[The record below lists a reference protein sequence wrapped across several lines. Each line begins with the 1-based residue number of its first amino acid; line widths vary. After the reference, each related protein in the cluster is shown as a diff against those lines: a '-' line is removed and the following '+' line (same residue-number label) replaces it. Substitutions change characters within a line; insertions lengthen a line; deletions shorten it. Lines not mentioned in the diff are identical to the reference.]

1 MFSIF
6 RDFFG
11 GRLLGVFDALQ
22 GALDFLQRNNTIDL
36 GPDDGV
42 RDDVTID
49 EYGVTLRADVDGADV
64 TLSPIARLFRLAG
77 EGDFTVQTAAVDTRV
92 YGNDADNTY
101 IGNTARDVLYGGD
114 GVDTMDGRTG
124 DDVLYGGGGNDI
136 LTTGTGR
143 DRAYGGDGDDIIHA
157 GTGQNR
163 VYGGAGDDTYV
174 VDTSAKNQLFIYDF
188 DAGDVIDLGG
198 LAGATSLDDLQA
210 KGGRAYQSKDN
221 VIVSYGDIQ
230 IQLRDFDL
238 ADLNADDF
246 RFSNDGGGTGDGGGG
261 DAGDLGYTPA
271 DDVDEIDIGGV
282 TYKRR
287 AEEPLHASYKLV
299 DGNGVYWSPDYFV
312 MVVGGQS
319 NAEGSAR
326 DGEFIRSDDVVAY
339 DWVNDELVL
348 SAYDAAPAGGAA
360 RSGSTLKNNFYFP
373 AATELAADLGQP
385 VLVVAHAVPG
395 SVISTWLESGTG
407 ENWANLNPEV
417 TRALELVG
425 QDTADA
431 FLWHQG
437 ESDYPLPTATY
448 KALALE
454 LVDQVRGT
462 DWANDDL
469 PFLFGELSKQGVNWA
484 QNIALQEIELENTDP
499 NIAVVSSAGLI
510 SDELS
515 GVHFNGAS
523 LTEFAGRYVDVLQ
536 GILSGLV
543 ADPNTAPTP
552 AIDAPVPDQITL
564 AEGQELRLDVSD
576 FFSDAEGDD
585 LYYYSY
591 LNKRNTYLY
600 NTDQDTDEL
609 ILTPSYD
616 HAGNYTLFLYANDYD
631 LDGDRI
637 EIDLTITEATPLV
650 TVFNNRNF
658 DEAIRS
664 YRDLETGLDALPRNR
679 GLEILDQA
687 AFSGGDP
694 VTLVVDT
701 QHIKGDASIRGDFV
715 LSETAPRAYFYGE
728 GRFNVQGDAADN
740 YIWGSDG
747 RNDLRGNDGAD
758 RLYGNGGDD
767 VLRGD
772 AGDDRLYGGDG
783 DDRILVNRGNDQAY
797 GGAGS
802 DTFIFARGDEE
813 LYVRDFDATDVV
825 QLNGFG
831 FDDFADFEAGATIRQ
846 GNGRTIIEIGD
857 DRVQLSDI
865 TPETLNEDQFVF
877 V

>member
-1 MFSIF
+1 
-6 RDFFG
+6 
-11 GRLLGVFDALQ
+11 
-22 GALDFLQRNNTIDL
+22 
-36 GPDDGV
+36 
-42 RDDVTID
+42 VTIS

-64 TLSPIARLFRLAG
+64 TLDPIARLFRLAG

-101 IGNTARDVLYGGD
+101 IGNTARDVIYGGAGED
-114 GVDTMDGRTG
+114 IMDGATG
-124 DDVLYGGGGNDI
+124 DDVLYGGGGDDI

-143 DRAYGGDGDDIIHA
+143 DRAYGGAGDDIINA

-174 VDTSAKNQLFIYDF
+174 VDISAQNQVFIYDF
-188 DAGDVIDLGG
+188 DAGDVIDLGD
-198 LAGATSLDDLQA
+198 LAGATSLDDLLA

-221 VIVSYGDIQ
+221 VIISYDDIQ

-238 ADLNADDF
+238 DDLNADDF
-246 RFSNDGGGTGDGGGG
+246 SFANTGGGTGGG
-261 DAGDLGYTPA
+261 DPDPSELGYTPA
-271 DDVDEIDIGGV
+271 DNVDEIDIDGV

-287 AEEPLHASYKLV
+287 ADEPLHAGYKLV

-312 MVVGGQS
+312 MVVAGQS
-319 NAEGSAR
+319 NATGGGSG
-326 DGEFIRSDDVVAY
+326 GEYIRSDDVVAY
-339 DWVNDELVL
+339 DWVNDTLVL
-348 SAYDAAPAGGAA
+348 SNYDEAPAGGEA
-360 RSGSTLKNNFYFP
+360 RTGSTLRNNFYFP
-373 AATELAADLGQP
+373 AATELAEDLGQP
-385 VLVVAHAVPG
+385 VLVVAHPVSG
-395 SVISTWLESGTG
+395 SVISSWLETGTG
-407 ENWANLNPEV
+407 ENWATLDPEV

-425 QDTADA
+425 QDQADA

-437 ESDYPLPTATY
+437 ESDYPVPTATY
-448 KALALE
+448 KAKALE
-454 LVDQVRGT
+454 LVEQVRDT
-462 DWANDDL
+462 DWASDDL

-499 NIAVVSSAGLI
+499 NIGFVSSAGLI
-510 SDELS
+510 SEEES

-523 LTEFAGRYVDVLQ
+523 LNEFAGRYVDVLK
-536 GILSGLV
+536 GILTGLI
-543 ADPNTAPTP
+543 AAPNTAPTP
-552 AIDAPVPDQITL
+552 AIDAPVPAQITL

-576 FFSDAEGDD
+576 FFTDAEGDE
-585 LYYYSY
+585 LFYYSY
-591 LNKRNTYLY
+591 LNKRNKYFY

-609 ILTPSYD
+609 VLTPSYE
-616 HAGNYTLFLYANDYD
+616 HAGNYTLFLYANDYN

-637 EIDLTITEATPLV
+637 EIDVTITEATPLV
-650 TVFNNRNF
+650 TVFNNRSF
-658 DEAIRS
+658 DAEIRS
-664 YRDLETGLDALPRNR
+664 YRDLETGLEALPRNR

-687 AFSGGDP
+687 AFGDGGP

-715 LSETAPRAYFYGE
+715 LSETATKAYFYGE
-728 GRFNVQGDAADN
+728 ARFNVDGTDLDD
-740 YIWGSDG
+740 YVWGSDG
-747 RNDLRGNDGAD
+747 RNDLRGYEGAD

-813 LYVRDFDATDVV
+813 LYVRDFDDTDIV
-825 QLNGFG
+825 QLNGFD
-831 FDDFADFEAGATIRQ
+831 FDDFDDFEAEVVIRQ
-846 GNGRTIIEIGD
+846 GNGRTIIEIDD
-857 DRVQLSDI
+857 DRIQLSDV
-865 TPETLNEDQFVF
+865 TPETLSADSFVF

>member
-11 GRLLGVFDALQ
+11 GRLLGVFEALQ
-22 GALDFLQRNNTIDL
+22 GALDFLRRNNTIDL

-42 RDDVTID
+42 RDNVEID

-64 TLSPIARLFRLAG
+64 VLTPEARLFRLAG

-114 GVDTMDGRTG
+114 GVDTMDGATG

-143 DRAYGGDGDDIIHA
+143 DRAYGGAGDDIIYA

-174 VDTSAKNQLFIYDF
+174 VDTSGQNQVFIYDF

-198 LAGATSLDDLQA
+198 LANATSLDDLLT
-210 KGGRAYQSKDN
+210 KGGRAYQSKEN
-221 VIVSYGDIQ
+221 VIISYGDIQ

-238 ADLNADDF
+238 DDLNADDF
-246 RFSNDGGGTGDGGGG
+246 RFSTDPDGGTGGTGP
-261 DAGDLGYTPA
+261 GDLGYTPN
-271 DDVDEIDIGGV
+271 DDVNEIDIGGV
-282 TYKRR
+282 TYVRR
-287 AEEPLHASYKLV
+287 AAEPMHAGYKLV
-299 DGNGVYWSPDYFV
+299 DGNDTFWSPDYFV
-312 MVVGGQS
+312 MVVAGQS
-319 NAEGSAR
+319 NATGSGTGA
-326 DGEFIRSDDVVAY
+326 DFIRSDDVVAY

-360 RSGSTLKNNFYFP
+360 RTGSSLRNNFYFP
-373 AATELAADLGQP
+373 AATELAEDLGQP
-385 VLVVAHAVPG
+385 VLVIAHPVSG
-395 SVISTWLESGTG
+395 SIISTWLETGTG
-407 ENWANLNPEV
+407 ENWATLTPEV

-425 QDTADA
+425 QDKADA

-437 ESDYPLPTATY
+437 ESDYPIPTATY
-448 KALALE
+448 KAQALE
-454 LVDQVRGT
+454 LVEQVRDT

-469 PFLFGELSKQGVNWA
+469 PFLFGELSKEGVNWA
-484 QNIALQEIELENTDP
+484 QNIALQEIELETTDP
-499 NIAVVSSAGLI
+499 NLGFVSSAGLI
-510 SDELS
+510 SEELS

-523 LTEFAGRYVDVLQ
+523 LNEFAGRYVDVLK
-536 GILSGLV
+536 GILDGLT
-543 ADPNTAPTP
+543 AAPNTAPTP
-552 AIDAPVPDQITL
+552 AAGASVPTEITL
-564 AEGQELRLDVSD
+564 AEGQELRLDISD
-576 FFSDAEGDD
+576 YFTDAEGDE
-585 LYYYSY
+585 LFYYSY
-591 LNKRNTYLY
+591 LNKRNKFFY

-609 ILTPSYD
+609 VLTPSYQ
-616 HAGNYTLFLYANDYD
+616 HAGNYTLFLYANDFN

-637 EIDLTITEATPLV
+637 EIDVTITEATPLV
-650 TVFNNRNF
+650 TVFNNRSF
-658 DEAIRS
+658 DAEIRS
-664 YRDLETGLDALPRNR
+664 YRDLDTGLDALPRNR

-687 AFSGGDP
+687 AFDPNDP

-728 GRFNVQGDAADN
+728 ARFNVTGDAADN

-747 RNDLRGNDGAD
+747 VNNLRGNDGAD

-802 DTFIFARGDEE
+802 DTFVFARGDEE
-813 LYVRDFDATDVV
+813 LYVRDFDNTDIV

-831 FDDFADFEAGATIRQ
+831 FDTFDDLEAGAVIRE
-846 GNGRTIIEIGD
+846 GNGRVIIEIGD
-857 DRVQLSDI
+857 DRIQLSDL
-865 TPETLNEDQFVF
+865 TPDTLSADSFTF
-877 V
+877 A